1 MGDLLPGF
9 QRIHIV
15 GVGGA
20 GMSALAKLLAAKGKT
35 ISGSDLRSSEALA
48 RLEDLG
54 LDVWSGHRPDS
65 IDGVDLVVRSSAVPE
80 SDPEVRAAQAMSIP
94 VWERPRLLAALTRDV
109 PSIGATGTH
118 GKTTSAAML
127 VLATR
132 AAGLDPSFVV
142 GGDMLDLRTNA
153 GAGGDPLLI
162 LEADEA
168 FGTFEWLN
176 LSGLMITNV
185 ELDHMDHFE
194 SVEDLEAAFV
204 RVARN
209 VDGPVVA
216 CLDDPGA
223 SRVIQRAGCLGYGT
237 DEASD
242 WRILDMALSEGS
254 SSFRLVGHK
263 GEVMVDVPR
272 PGIHLA
278 RNAAGALA
286 LMAELDHDLEK
297 AAAGLSRFQGV
308 KRRFEHRGT
317 VNGVSVYDD
326 YAHHPTEVAATLR
339 AARPG
344 VRRRLW
350 AVFQPHLYSRTE
362 AFSPEFGAA
371 LANADAVVVTDV
383 YGAREEPRPGVT
395 GRLVADAAKRAGA
408 SDVIFVRH
416 RADVASTLAGLLE
429 AGDSVVIM
437 GAGDVTVVATELL
450 TLLEGSWV

>member
-20 GMSALAKLLAAKGKT
+20 GMSALAKLLAAKGKA
-35 ISGSDLRSSEALA
+35 ISGSDLRASEALA

-80 SDPEVRAAQAMSIP
+80 SDPEVRAAQTMSIP
-94 VWERPRLLAALTRDV
+94 VWERPRLLADLTRDV
-109 PSIGATGTH
+109 PSVGATGTH

-127 VLATR
+127 VLAAR

-153 GAGGDPLLI
+153 GAGRDPLLI

-168 FGTFEWLN
+168 FGTFEWLK

-185 ELDHMDHFE
+185 ELDHMDHFD

-216 CLDDPGA
+216 CVDDPGA
-223 SRVIQRAGCLGYGT
+223 SRVLQRAGCVGYGT

-242 WRILDMALSEGS
+242 WRILDLALSEGS
-254 SSFRLVGHK
+254 SSFRLLGPK
-263 GEVMVDVPR
+263 GEVLVELPR

-286 LMAELDHDLEK
+286 LLAELDHDLEK
-297 AAAGLSRFQGV
+297 AAVGLSRFQGV

-362 AFSPEFGAA
+362 AFYPEFGAA

-408 SDVIFVRH
+408 SEVIFIRH
-416 RADVASTLAGLLE
+416 RGDVASTLAGLLE

-437 GAGDVTVVATELL
+437 GAGDVTIVATELL
-450 TLLEGSWV
+450 TLLEGSWD